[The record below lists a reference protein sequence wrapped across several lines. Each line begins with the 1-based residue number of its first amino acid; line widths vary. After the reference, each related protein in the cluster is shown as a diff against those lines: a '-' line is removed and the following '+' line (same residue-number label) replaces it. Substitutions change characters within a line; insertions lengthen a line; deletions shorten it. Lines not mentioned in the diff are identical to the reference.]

1 MKLLITGANGQ
12 LGRELQRILKSGESE
27 LGPIPQALRNAEI
40 TAIDIDALDIA
51 DTAAAL
57 SFIEKDKPDVLLN
70 CAAFTNVNAC
80 EDNRETAMKANAI
93 GPRNLAMAARRIG
106 AKLIHVSTD
115 YVFSGDEA
123 GQRAEWDICAPQSVY
138 GYSKYLGEQYVREFC
153 DRRFVVR
160 VAWLYG
166 YVGGNFVKTILKAGR
181 ELGQLKIVN
190 DQYGNPT
197 SAADVAHHLLKL
209 AVTEEYGI
217 YHCTNN
223 GTCSWYDFACEFVRL
238 AGFPC
243 NIIPIRTEEY
253 PAPAKRPAY
262 SSLDNQMLRCTVGDE
277 MRDWKDAIAAYMAH
291 YDKESGEIK
300 P

>member
-12 LGRELQRILKSGESE
+12 LGNELQRIIKSGISE
-27 LGPIPQALRNAEI
+27 IGPIPKALLGANI
-40 TAIDIDALDIA
+40 TTVDIDTLDIS
-51 DTAAAL
+51 DTPATLA
-57 SFIEKDKPDVLLN
+57 FIGRDKPDVILN

-80 EDNRETAMKANAI
+80 EDNRETAIKANAL
-93 GPRNLAMAARRIG
+93 GPRNLAMAANRSG

-115 YVFSGDEA
+115 YVFSGEDE
-123 GQRAEWDICAPQSVY
+123 GKRREWDLCAPQSVY

-153 DRRFVVR
+153 DRYFIVR

-166 YVGGNFVKTILKAGR
+166 YIGGNFVKTILKAGKER
-181 ELGQLKIVN
+181 GKLTVVN

-197 SAADVAHHLLKL
+197 NAVDVAHHLLKL
-209 AVTEEYGI
+209 AATEEYGI

-223 GTCSWYDFACEFVRL
+223 GTCSWYDFACEFVGL

-243 NIIPIRTEEY
+243 EVSPITTEEY
-253 PAPAKRPAY
+253 PTPAKRPAY

-277 MRDWKDAIAAYMAH
+277 MRDWKDAIAAYMIH
-291 YDKESGEIK
+291 YNKESGEIK
-300 P
+300 L